1 MDTAYFCWWCEKGT
15 TSTARILL
23 TSANATLSTMRH
35 ATNKDPTGRT
45 WTAAG
50 VEA

>member
-15 TSTARILL
+15 TSTARIL

-35 ATNKDPTGRT
+35 ATNEDPTGRT
-45 WTAAG
+45 WAAAG
-50 VEA
+50 VEV